1 MKISLYSL
9 YNVEYLYSYAMDSY
23 KILYNDIIK
32 NIFNSLLK
40 LTDIISK
47 LLTLC
52 QASITLS

>member
-9 YNVEYLYSYAMDSY
+9 YNAEYLYSYAMDSY

-47 LLTLC
+47 LLTVC
-52 QASITLS
+52 QASVSS